1 MEFFHSLN
9 YFFLQLLKITFSL
22 KIVGAGAIAPIALI
36 LTRPLVMIVKNCYSV
51 NITGAFMM
59 GVQSVHYQMTYRPS
73 SLD

>member
-9 YFFLQLLKITFSL
+9 YFFLKLLKITFSL

-36 LTRPLVMIVKNCYSV
+36 LVMIVKNCYSV

>member
-9 YFFLQLLKITFSL
+9 YFFLKLLKITFSL
-22 KIVGAGAIAPIALI
+22 KIVGAIATIALI
-36 LTRPLVMIVKNCYSV
+36 LTRPQVMIVKNCYSV

-59 GVQSVHYQMTYRPS
+59 GVQSVHYQMIYRPS